1 MPATAVAAAAALA
14 KDATGRSAEV
24 FAQAEALDE
33 QMEAIR
39 SQSAGKVIV
48 FYGGRVL
55 CSGDTEEEA
64 IERIPDEKRGLP
76 LVIRRITAK
85 PMVDFMGGPKGE

>member
-1 MPATAVAAAAALA
+1 MPATAAATAAAAA
-14 KDATGRSAEV
+14 KDAVGHTAEV
-24 FAQAEALDE
+24 FAQAEALDA

-39 SQSAGKVIV
+39 SQHAGKVIV

-55 CSGDTEEEA
+55 CSADTEEEA

-76 LVIRRITAK
+76 LVIRRITVE